1 MGLDMY
7 LTKRTYIGAEYEHRE
22 VRGKIDITI
31 KGEPVTIDF
40 NRVHTIIEKVG
51 YWRKANQIHNWFVQN
66 VQGGHDNHDEYRVS
80 REQFQNLLD
89 DINTVLNAKGYDD
102 EADVIEDLLPTHDG
116 FFFGSTE
123 IGEWYWGDLEY
134 TKNLIQTVLNE
145 IDEVEKNNHIY
156 VTFYYQA
163 SW

>member
-40 NRVHTIIEKVG
+40 NRVQAIVEKVG

-66 VQGGHDNHDEYRVS
+66 VQDGDDNCNDHRVS

-89 DINTVLNAKGYDD
+89 DINTVLNAKDSDD
-102 EADVIEDLLPTHDG
+102 EADAIEDLLPTHDG
-116 FFFGSTE
+116 FFFGGTE
-123 IGEWYWGDLEY
+123 INEWYWQDLEY
-134 TKNLIQTVLNE
+134 TKNLIETVLVE
-145 IDEVEKNNHIY
+145 LDEAEKNDHVY
-156 VTFYYQA
+156 VDFYYQS